1 MMTTVPPMTAS
12 APVPMPMPRD
22 QAQHLARVAPD
33 GVGGGP
39 QRLAVEGGLLP
50 QRADAADG
58 LLQPR
63 STRDGRRLCGH
74 GATFTPNAVARMLIR
89 NSAMK
94 ANTTVSLT
102 ALPTAVGPPPT
113 CSPL

>member
-12 APVPMPMPRD
+12 APVPRPIVRSTAAPRPGS
-22 QAQHLARVAPD
+22 AGWRRGWRRAHCR
-33 GVGGGP
+33 
-39 QRLAVEGGLLP
+39 RRRLLP
-50 QRADAADG
+50 QPTCPVDQLVRASPPVSVVHLG
-58 LLQPR
+58 
-63 STRDGRRLCGH
+63 CH

-89 NSAMK
+89 NSAMN

-113 CSPL
+113 ESPL